1 MTRSASIV
9 AKTYVIII
17 IVIMIIVVITMTT
30 TRSMASLFHWLLCC
44 LCISNILLIL
54 SNMVESLGALEVA
67 IMMTMVSM
75 TMMTLEMVST
85 TMMMLEMVSTTMMT
99 MVIIKVE
106 MPGYLI
112 LLPAFFVSSHVFL
125 STTVLITVAITIERY
140 QVVIKCHFIRIKR

>member
-1 MTRSASIV
+1 M
-9 AKTYVIII
+9 II
-17 IVIMIIVVITMTT
+17 IIVVITMMT

-67 IMMTMVSM
+67 IIIIMNTTIMMT
-75 TMMTLEMVST
+75 
-85 TMMMLEMVSTTMMT
+85 MVSTTMMT
-99 MVIIKVE
+99 MVSTRMMTMVITKVE

-112 LLPAFFVSSHVFL
+112 LLPAVIVSSHVFL

>member
-9 AKTYVIII
+9 AKTYVITI

-85 TMMMLEMVSTTMMT
+85 TMMT

>member
-1 MTRSASIV
+1 MV
-9 AKTYVIII
+9 VIMII
-17 IVIMIIVVITMTT
+17 IVIIIMMT

-67 IMMTMVSM
+67 IIIIMNKAIMMA
-75 TMMTLEMVST
+75 
-85 TMMMLEMVSTTMMT
+85 MVSTTMMT

>member
-1 MTRSASIV
+1 M
-9 AKTYVIII
+9 
-17 IVIMIIVVITMTT
+17 IMIIMI
-30 TRSMASLFHWLLCC
+30 RSMASLFHWLLCC

-67 IMMTMVSM
+67 IIIIIMVYKAIMMA
-75 TMMTLEMVST
+75 
-85 TMMMLEMVSTTMMT
+85 MVSTTMMT

-106 MPGYLI
+106 VPGYLI

-140 QVVIKCHFIRIKR
+140 QVVIKCHFIRFKR

>member
-1 MTRSASIV
+1 
-9 AKTYVIII
+9 
-17 IVIMIIVVITMTT
+17 MI

-67 IMMTMVSM
+67 IIIIMNKAIMMA
-75 TMMTLEMVST
+75 
-85 TMMMLEMVSTTMMT
+85 MVSTTMMT

>member
-1 MTRSASIV
+1 
-9 AKTYVIII
+9 
-17 IVIMIIVVITMTT
+17 MI

-67 IMMTMVSM
+67 IIIIMNTTIMMTMVS
-75 TMMTLEMVST
+75 TR
-85 TMMMLEMVSTTMMT
+85 MMT
-99 MVIIKVE
+99 MVITKVE

-112 LLPAFFVSSHVFL
+112 LLPAVIVSSHVFL

-140 QVVIKCHFIRIKR
+140 QVVIKCCFIRIKR

>member
-1 MTRSASIV
+1 MIIMIMV
-9 AKTYVIII
+9 VIIMT
-17 IVIMIIVVITMTT
+17 IVIMIMMT

-75 TMMTLEMVST
+75 TMMT
-85 TMMMLEMVSTTMMT
+85 LEMVSTTMMT